1 MSRFSCLCACML
13 VVLASASAVAG
24 PLTVANYSMYNGG
37 EGAFNYWDFTYLPC
51 PGGDCTTTSAPLS
64 GGTGLLTDGTPPTL
78 NWGDPGGYAQW
89 VGWYTGYTNETDPTI
104 TFNFASTVTVN
115 SVTAWVDNTNGNGGV
130 ALPLSVCV
138 NVSNCLT
145 APDAGSPSSGPTT
158 YTFSG
163 LNITGSSVTVQ
174 FNQANQWVMVGQ
186 VQFQGTGGAA
196 VPEPA
201 TWALMAGG
209 LVFALLRRRLSF

>member
-1 MSRFSCLCACML
+1 ML
-13 VVLASASAVAG
+13 VVLASVSAVAG
-24 PLTVANYSMYNGG
+24 PLTVASYSMYNGG
-37 EGAFNYWDFTYLPC
+37 TGVYNYWDSTYLPC
-51 PGGDCTTTSAPLS
+51 TGGDCTTTSAFLS
-64 GGTGLLTDGTPPTL
+64 GGTGLLTDGTLPTL
-78 NWGDPGGYAQW
+78 DWNNGGSGQW

-104 TFNFASTVTVN
+104 TFNFAGTVTVN

-138 NVSNCLT
+138 DVTNCLT

-174 FNQANQWVMVGQ
+174 FDQANQWVMVGQ
-186 VQFQGTGGAA
+186 VQFQGPGGAT

-201 TWALMAGG
+201 TWALVAGG
-209 LVFALLRRRLSF
+209 LAFALLRRRLSF